1 MTNQQLWYRISGP
14 DPNLRVGDA
23 DRDQVAERLRTSHAE
38 GRLDLSEFQER
49 LGHCYAAKTLGELR
63 ELVRDLPRLGEQDAR
78 RSFGGLR
85 PLRWVQSPLVLLLIA
100 LLVASAATGHQDHDF
115 WLWIP
120 IAFLCWRSFRWR
132 RRRLSSGGRHRTGDW
147 I

>member
-23 DRDQVAERLRTSHAE
+23 DREQVAGRLRKSHAE
-38 GRLDLSEFQER
+38 GRLDLSEFQQR
-49 LGHCYAAKTLGELR
+49 LEQCYAAKTLGELR
-63 ELVRDLPRLGEQDAR
+63 ELVRDLPRSDEPEAR
-78 RSFGGLR
+78 RPVRWLVPVRWGL
-85 PLRWVQSPLVLLLIA
+85 SPLAWILIV
-100 LLVASAATGHQDHDF
+100 LLVASAASGHGVF

-120 IAFLCWRSFRWR
+120 IAFLCWRSFWWRRWR
-132 RRRLSSGGRHRTGDW
+132 SVSGARHRTGDW